1 MNTLSKVRYSSK
13 QKHEEWTP
21 ITFLNLENR
30 SIGWSP
36 GLKKS
41 IYIDGSTDSST
52 LEELKRVREADV
64 LIVYDLVHDRT
75 RYIELKESERKE
87 FDIIYS
93 QYLEKGGQIFYT
105 RKKEGRKTRT
115 LFILEEACEDFIIR
129 EVPEKR
135 YLFE

>member
-1 MNTLSKVRYSSK
+1 MNTLSKVKYSPT
-13 QKHEEWTP
+13 HNHGEWTP

-41 IYIDGSTDSST
+41 IYIDGSTDSSI
-52 LEELKRVREADV
+52 LEELKRIREADV
-64 LIVYDLVHDRT
+64 LIVYDQVHDRT

-93 QYLEKGGQIFYT
+93 RYLENGGQISYT
-105 RKKEGRKTRT
+105 RKKEGRKIRT
-115 LFILEEACEDFIIR
+115 LFILEEEHEDFIIR
-129 EVPEKR
+129 EVPEKK